1 MASFDIN
8 PKTHKAANKQAKINN
23 MKKSDN
29 PNERKV
35 ADKKL
40 TPSARVDVPKFKKG
54 QQEEVVP
61 GLSLV
66 DVILGEEKCGKG
78 MYYCYTDKKCKKLP
92 EGLKMTARFGGG
104 GIEPQE
110 VGIDKPVEGGEG
122 GNGGNGGGTSESL
135 SIEDAFGNKFMEVV
149 DLIKPEDIVE
159 KKRLM
164 NKLDKISGQLK
175 KASALH
181 KKQSKE
187 VDKVSHH
194 LCAKEV
200 KHEEFG
206 YGETIF
212 GEHAIPDENG
222 FVSHYNVQFEHGIV
236 ENVPVEDMEVLT
248 EGSHEN
254 HEMTGDAISEKCWK
268 GYKKKGMKTMF
279 GKRYPNCV
287 KANEE
292 NETVDEGIRGDDS
305 PTNAQITKQGAERQ
319 NAVAKLMQN
328 KEMQKRFDAA
338 IDKKI
343 KKEKEEQAKRMRG
356 EEVSVDEGALK
367 DRARR
372 AVQNQR
378 DGYHGDDD
386 ALTKEMDKTKKSVA
400 KLKNSNV
407 VTRYS
412 ADAAAKKLEKSIK
425 KEEVNVDEAVRLQAE
440 YGNLLAVV
448 VVWRGR
454 SLMIKMF
461 FPQATMPK
469 REDVQREVQKV
480 YPGCKVTQFR
490 RTELPSETS
499 PHNDPILRVQKEEAE
514 CAGTPKG
521 KDCPVHGQK
530 CCPNLSEEEV
540 DEAAGEKD
548 ACYHKVKARYSV
560 WPSAYASGALVKCRK
575 KGAKNWGNKTKKEEF
590 EYELNEGWVANTAAK
605 AFVEEGLNE
614 EGVAILIE
622 EMGLESFVEFVYDLG
637 ESTMLSEARAGGVRV
652 EPVTKGGKAVGSL
665 KGGPKAAAIKR
676 LRKEKQARRDAES
689 GSSKPSGM
697 KAALK
702 SQSDRAK
709 AVKSAKSQQPKKRGL
724 LDKVAKTVLDGM
736 DRHNKAMKKAKGDI
750 ETTKKVA
757 KKAGKAAKSFGSGFV
772 SGVKTAG
779 KAAKA
784 GYKMATEEEDRL
796 GKSDLDEATPRPK
809 ATQRGKISKAEAQR
823 RQARADRK
831 AAAQERRD
839 DRAKAGID
847 ALIGSDEDRKAAAA
861 ARANP
866 QSQRQKALKRTIAD
880 RMAKGVKDNKLGEK
894 LNLKKA
900 DMGEVIDDF
909 YDSDAPQ
916 FKGKSKEKRRQMAIA
931 AKLQA
936 NEEVKNCGCGKNP
949 CMTYG
954 ESKESKKGKRRK
966 QNEAVD
972 LKKKSSERKLNTNP
986 GEKPESAKEYRKNS
1000 EPLRKHR
1007 EKFGDLAKEEKEGD
1021 HEFEMARRQLS
1032 TMKNAAK
1039 KLEKKMGKKGEGNLK
1054 AWVQSK
1060 ITKAADYADTAADYV
1075 TKEDW
1080 QSVNRKDKTDGLS
1093 QKAVNAYRKENPG
1106 SKLKTAVTKKPS
1118 ELKKGSKDA
1127 KRRSSFCSR
1136 MKGMKKRLTSA
1147 KTARDPDSRINKALR
1162 RWNCN

>member
-356 EEVSVDEGALK
+356 EEVK
-367 DRARR
+367 
-372 AVQNQR
+372 
-378 DGYHGDDD
+378 
-386 ALTKEMDKTKKSVA
+386 
-400 KLKNSNV
+400 
-407 VTRYS
+407 
-412 ADAAAKKLEKSIK
+412 
-425 KEEVNVDEAVRLQAE
+425 VDEAVRLQAE

-448 VVWRGR
+448 VIWRGK

-469 REDVQREVQKV
+469 REDVQREVEKV

-490 RTELPSETS
+490 RTELQSEYA

-514 CAGTPKG
+514 WNTYWSNYQSR
-521 KDCPVHGQK
+521 QK
-530 CCPNLSEEEV
+530 TLMEEV
-540 DEAAGEKD
+540 YNFADTG
-548 ACYHKVKARYSV
+548 CI
-560 WPSAYASGALVKCRK
+560 
-575 KGAKNWGNKTKKEEF
+575 
-590 EYELNEGWVANTAAK
+590 
-605 AFVEEGLNE
+605 EGLDYSHWVEIEDCVLTNGNLTVDHRE
-614 EGVAILIE
+614 INMNAFQIYPEFIDTAWYVVSTDMNYIRLVAPAPI
-622 EMGLESFVEFVYDLG
+622 
-637 ESTMLSEARAGGVRV
+637 
-652 EPVTKGGKAVGSL
+652 
-665 KGGPKAAAIKR
+665 PK
-676 LRKEKQARRDAES
+676 
-689 GSSKPSGM
+689 
-697 KAALK
+697 
-702 SQSDRAK
+702 
-709 AVKSAKSQQPKKRGL
+709 
-724 LDKVAKTVLDGM
+724 
-736 DRHNKAMKKAKGDI
+736 
-750 ETTKKVA
+750 
-757 KKAGKAAKSFGSGFV
+757 
-772 SGVKTAG
+772 
-779 KAAKA
+779 
-784 GYKMATEEEDRL
+784 DRL
-796 GKSDLDEATPRPK
+796 QEAWRLAFQQCP
-809 ATQRGKISKAEAQR
+809 G
-823 RQARADRK
+823 RQ
-831 AAAQERRD
+831 
-839 DRAKAGID
+839 
-847 ALIGSDEDRKAAAA
+847 S
-861 ARANP
+861 N
-866 QSQRQKALKRTIAD
+866 
-880 RMAKGVKDNKLGEK
+880 
-894 LNLKKA
+894 
-900 DMGEVIDDF
+900 F
-909 YDSDAPQ
+909 
-916 FKGKSKEKRRQMAIA
+916 
-931 AKLQA
+931 
-936 NEEVKNCGCGKNP
+936 
-949 CMTYG
+949 
-954 ESKESKKGKRRK
+954 
-966 QNEAVD
+966 
-972 LKKKSSERKLNTNP
+972 
-986 GEKPESAKEYRKNS
+986 
-1000 EPLRKHR
+1000 
-1007 EKFGDLAKEEKEGD
+1007 
-1021 HEFEMARRQLS
+1021 
-1032 TMKNAAK
+1032 
-1039 KLEKKMGKKGEGNLK
+1039 
-1054 AWVQSK
+1054 
-1060 ITKAADYADTAADYV
+1060 
-1075 TKEDW
+1075 
-1080 QSVNRKDKTDGLS
+1080 
-1093 QKAVNAYRKENPG
+1093 
-1106 SKLKTAVTKKPS
+1106 
-1118 ELKKGSKDA
+1118 
-1127 KRRSSFCSR
+1127 
-1136 MKGMKKRLTSA
+1136 
-1147 KTARDPDSRINKALR
+1147 
-1162 RWNCN
+1162 

>member
-1 MASFDIN
+1 
-8 PKTHKAANKQAKINN
+8 
-23 MKKSDN
+23 
-29 PNERKV
+29 
-35 ADKKL
+35 
-40 TPSARVDVPKFKKG
+40 
-54 QQEEVVP
+54 
-61 GLSLV
+61 
-66 DVILGEEKCGKG
+66 
-78 MYYCYTDKKCKKLP
+78 
-92 EGLKMTARFGGG
+92 
-104 GIEPQE
+104 
-110 VGIDKPVEGGEG
+110 
-122 GNGGNGGGTSESL
+122 
-135 SIEDAFGNKFMEVV
+135 
-149 DLIKPEDIVE
+149 
-159 KKRLM
+159 
-164 NKLDKISGQLK
+164 
-175 KASALH
+175 
-181 KKQSKE
+181 
-187 VDKVSHH
+187 
-194 LCAKEV
+194 
-200 KHEEFG
+200 
-206 YGETIF
+206 
-212 GEHAIPDENG
+212 
-222 FVSHYNVQFEHGIV
+222 
-236 ENVPVEDMEVLT
+236 
-248 EGSHEN
+248 
-254 HEMTGDAISEKCWK
+254 
-268 GYKKKGMKTMF
+268 
-279 GKRYPNCV
+279 
-287 KANEE
+287 
-292 NETVDEGIRGDDS
+292 
-305 PTNAQITKQGAERQ
+305 
-319 NAVAKLMQN
+319 
-328 KEMQKRFDAA
+328 
-338 IDKKI
+338 
-343 KKEKEEQAKRMRG
+343 
-356 EEVSVDEGALK
+356 
-367 DRARR
+367 
-372 AVQNQR
+372 
-378 DGYHGDDD
+378 
-386 ALTKEMDKTKKSVA
+386 
-400 KLKNSNV
+400 
-407 VTRYS
+407 
-412 ADAAAKKLEKSIK
+412 
-425 KEEVNVDEAVRLQAE
+425 
-440 YGNLLAVV
+440 
-448 VVWRGR
+448 
-454 SLMIKMF
+454 
-461 FPQATMPK
+461 
-469 REDVQREVQKV
+469 
-480 YPGCKVTQFR
+480 
-490 RTELPSETS
+490 
-499 PHNDPILRVQKEEAE
+499 
-514 CAGTPKG
+514 
-521 KDCPVHGQK
+521 
-530 CCPNLSEEEV
+530 
-540 DEAAGEKD
+540 
-548 ACYHKVKARYSV
+548 
-560 WPSAYASGALVKCRK
+560 
-575 KGAKNWGNKTKKEEF
+575 
-590 EYELNEGWVANTAAK
+590 
-605 AFVEEGLNE
+605 
-614 EGVAILIE
+614 
-622 EMGLESFVEFVYDLG
+622 
-637 ESTMLSEARAGGVRV
+637 
-652 EPVTKGGKAVGSL
+652 
-665 KGGPKAAAIKR
+665 
-676 LRKEKQARRDAES
+676 
-689 GSSKPSGM
+689 
-697 KAALK
+697 
-702 SQSDRAK
+702 
-709 AVKSAKSQQPKKRGL
+709 
-724 LDKVAKTVLDGM
+724 M

-866 QSQRQKALKRTIAD
+866 QGQRQKALKRTIAD
-880 RMAKGVKDNKLGEK
+880 RMAKGAKDNNLGEK

-954 ESKESKKGKRRK
+954 KKGKRRK